1 MNPPPSPVQTK
12 VLVIDDEPQIR
23 RLLHATLDSCGWKV
37 IEAEDGLRGLHELAL
52 SRPDLVLLD
61 LGLPRLAGIEVLRR
75 LREWSQVP
83 VLILSVRDQ
92 PEDKVEALEAGADD
106 FVTKPFE
113 ATELLARC
121 RVIMRR
127 RDQRVEEPVY
137 LNGALAIDFSA
148 RRVTIA
154 GISVDLTG
162 TEYELLRLLALNAG
176 KVLTHSHILRTIW
189 GPKSEEQRQYLRV
202 HLAALRRKLGDAVR
216 IKTET
221 GIGYRLETSPA
232 A

>member
-1 MNPPPSPVQTK
+1 MNPLPNTVPTK
-12 VLVIDDEPQIR
+12 ILVIDDEPQIR
-23 RLLHATLDSCGWKV
+23 RLLRITLESCGWKV
-37 IEAEDGLRGLHELAL
+37 VEAEDGLRGLHELAL
-52 SRPDLVLLD
+52 SRPDAVLLD
-61 LGLPRLAGIEVLRR
+61 LGLPQLPGIEVLRR

-121 RVIMRR
+121 RAIMRR
-127 RDQRVEEPVY
+127 RDQRVEQPVY
-137 LNGALAIDFSA
+137 VNGALELDFSA
-148 RRVTIA
+148 RRVKVA
-154 GISVDLTG
+154 GSPVELTG
-162 TEYELLRLLALNAG
+162 TEYDLLRLLALNAG

-202 HLAALRRKLGDAVR
+202 HLAALRRKLGEAVR

-221 GIGYRLETSPA
+221 GIGYRLEATTGT
-232 A
+232 